1 MKKIK
6 IYKWPIII
14 FTTLILLVV
23 SLTVPL
29 PYYIEVPGGAV
40 DIRHVLKVNQQDDK
54 ERGAYEFVTV
64 GVQRATFAH
73 LVYAWL
79 TDFTDIYSAEEL
91 TGGSSDQE
99 YIRINQF
106 YMATSQ
112 NMAKYQGLKTAGKDI
127 TMKYLGVYVLQVSK
141 DSTFKGILNIA
152 DTVTA
157 VNDKTF
163 DSSEELIKY
172 VNSQKL
178 GDKVK
183 VTYEEDGQEKSA
195 TGKII
200 KLDNGKNGIGIGLI
214 DRTEVS
220 SDIPIEF
227 ATEGIGGPS
236 AGLMFSLAIYTQLA
250 DPTLRDGRI
259 IAGTGSINREGQ
271 VGDIGGIDKKVV
283 SAAKSGASIFFAP
296 NNPVTE
302 EMKKANPKAKT
313 NYETALEA
321 AKKIRTDMKIVP
333 VKTLQ
338 EAIDYLKN
346 HKK

>member
-1 MKKIK
+1 MKKISV
-6 IYKWPIII
+6 YKWPIII
-14 FTTLILLVV
+14 FSSLILLVV

-29 PYYIEVPGGAV
+29 PYYIEVPGAAE
-40 DIRHVLKVNQQDDK
+40 DIRKVLVVDNKEDK
-54 ERGAYEFVTV
+54 EAGSYEFVTV

-79 TDFTDIYSAEEL
+79 TDFTDIYSAEEM

-99 YIRINQF
+99 FIRINQF
-106 YMATSQ
+106 YMETSQ

-127 TMKYLGVYVLQVSK
+127 SMKYLGVYVLQVAK

-152 DTVTA
+152 DTVTG

-163 DSSEELIKY
+163 DSSEELVKY

-183 VTYEEDGQEKSA
+183 VTYQEDGQEKSA

-200 KLDNGKNGIGIGLI
+200 KLENGKNGIGISLI
-214 DRTEVS
+214 DRTEVTS
-220 SDIPIEF
+220 NIPIEF
-227 ATEGIGGPS
+227 TTEGIGGPS
-236 AGLMFSLAIYTQLA
+236 AGLMFSLSIYTQLA
-250 DPTLRDGRI
+250 DPTLRDGRV
-259 IAGTGSINREGQ
+259 IAGTGTINRDGE

-296 NNPVTE
+296 NNPVTK
-302 EMKKANPKAKT
+302 EMKKIDPKAKT
-313 NYETALEA
+313 NYETAVEA
-321 AKKIRTDMKIVP
+321 AKKIKTDMKIVP

-338 EAIDYLKN
+338 DAIDYLKN
-346 HKK
+346 NK